1 MFRLQDGRPP
11 TSVVRSAQCVQVGRF
26 LRARL
31 HQEPPASGG
40 NTMSDAI
47 NRQVLLVEKPAGKLG
62 PEHFKMSKAAV
73 PEPGDGEALL
83 RVRYISLD
91 AANRAWMHGAPYRAA
106 VEANTVMAGGGIAE
120 VVSSKA
126 PGLIPGDIV
135 FGDPGW
141 QKYAAVPAR
150 HLTKMPKVEP
160 MTHLLSVYGIAG
172 LTAYFGLL
180 DVGKPKAGETGGVS
194 AAAGSV
200 GSIVGQIAKI
210 KGCRVVGIAG
220 GKDKC
225 NWLTSELGFDA
236 AVDYKDGAV
245 FKALRAA
252 APNGIDV
259 YFDNVGGDIL
269 EACLAQMNNN
279 GRIASCGGISQYDG
293 VPSAHGPRGVPGLIV
308 VKRLIM
314 QGFIVMDFMDQRDE
328 ALNDLQSWVAAGKL
342 KVQEDVI
349 NGLENTPKALI
360 GLLAGENRGKR
371 MIKV

>member
-1 MFRLQDGRPP
+1 VND
-11 TSVVRSAQCVQVGRF
+11 
-26 LRARL
+26 
-31 HQEPPASGG
+31 
-40 NTMSDAI
+40 NI
-47 NRQVLLVEKPAGKLG
+47 NRQILLVEKPSGKLG
-62 PEHFKMSKAAV
+62 PEHFKLVESTI
-73 PEPGDGEALL
+73 PEPKDGEALL
-83 RVRYISLD
+83 AVRYISLD
-91 AANRAWMHGAPYRAA
+91 AANRAWMHGATYRAA

-120 VVSSKA
+120 VIASKA
-126 PGLIPGDIV
+126 PGLAPGDIV
-135 FGDPGW
+135 FGDTGW
-141 QKYAAVPAR
+141 QDYAAVPAK
-150 HLTKMPKVEP
+150 HLSKMPKIEP

-180 DVGKPKAGETGGVS
+180 DVGKPKAGETVVVS

-200 GSIVGQIAKI
+200 GSIVGQIARI

-225 NWLTSELGFDA
+225 DWLTRDLGFDA

-269 EACLAQMNNN
+269 EACLAQMNLR
-279 GRIASCGGISQYDG
+279 GRIACCGAISQYDG
-293 VPSAHGPRGVPGLIV
+293 APSATGPRGVPGLIV

-314 QGFIVMDFMDQRDE
+314 QGFIVMDYMDQRDR
-328 ALNDLQSWVAAGKL
+328 ALGELQSWVAAGQL

-349 NGLENTPKALI
+349 EGLQNTPQALI
-360 GLLAGENRGKR
+360 GLLAGDNRGKR
-371 MIKV
+371 MVRL